1 MAFDGLF
8 TKAMTNELSQ
18 SLTGGRINKIHQ
30 PSNNEILMVIRANGK
45 NHRLLISAHSS
56 YARVQ
61 ITNEP
66 IENPHEAPMFCML
79 LRKHLEGFFIEEI
92 VQPELERIIILKV
105 RGRNEIGDL
114 TSKQLIVEIMGK
126 HSNILL
132 VDANRNLILDCIKHV
147 PPAMNSY
154 RTLLPGQS
162 YLAPPTQE
170 KINPLKASSSDLE
183 NLNFK
188 DENSSKEL
196 VNRYAGISPFFAK
209 NIVSFAEFEEYLKK
223 LKHAVYFPSIMNQN
237 GKESYYI
244 WPIINNADELKTFH
258 SLSEMLDRFYFGKA
272 ERDRVKQQSQDL
284 SKLLQNEKEKNEK
297 KIVKLEET
305 LVEADKADLFKKYGE
320 LLTANLYNLKRG
332 MKSAEV
338 VDYYVENQEKISI
351 VLDTRKTPNENA
363 QSFFMKYQKAKK
375 SVEFVVTQIDLA
387 KKEIFYLDNVL
398 HQIQN
403 ASPSDLA
410 EIREELEDQ
419 KYLRARKV
427 KKKKAISSKPV
438 LDKFE
443 SSNGTEILVGRN
455 NIQNEFL
462 TMKLA
467 GRNQLWFHTKDI
479 PGSHVVIRSEE
490 PSDETILEAAGLAV
504 YFSKARES
512 SNVPVDY
519 TLIRHVKKPSGAKPG
534 FVTYDNQKTLYVT
547 PSEELVLKLRR

>member
-8 TKAMTNELSQ
+8 TKAITYELSQ
-18 SLTGGRINKIHQ
+18 CLTGGRINKIHQ

-92 VQPELERIIILKV
+92 LQPELERIIILKV

-132 VDANRNLILDCIKHV
+132 VDADRNLILDCIKHV

-170 KINPLKASSSDLE
+170 KMNPLKVNNTDL
-183 NLNFK
+183 NTINFT
-188 DENSSKEL
+188 DENRSKEL
-196 VNRYAGISPFFAK
+196 VNQFAGISPFFAK
-209 NIVSFAEFEEYLKK
+209 NVVSFADFEEYLKK

-237 GKESYYI
+237 GKESFYI
-244 WPIINNADELKTFH
+244 WPIIKNADEVKTFD

-272 ERDRVKQQSQDL
+272 DRDRVKQQSQDL
-284 SKLLQNEKEKNEK
+284 TKFLQNEKEKNEK

-332 MKSAEV
+332 MESTEV
-338 VDYYVENQEKISI
+338 VDYYDENQEKISI
-351 VLDTRKTPNENA
+351 ALNARKTPNENA
-363 QSFFMKYQKAKK
+363 QSYFLKYQKAKK
-375 SVEFVVTQIDLA
+375 SVEFVVAQIDLA
-387 KKEIFYLDNVL
+387 KKEIFYLENVQ
-398 HQIQN
+398 HQLQS

-410 EIREELEDQ
+410 EIREELEEQ
-419 KYLRARKV
+419 KYLRARNV
-427 KKKKAISSKPV
+427 KKKKATSSKPI
-438 LDKFE
+438 LDRFE
-443 SSNGTEILVGRN
+443 SSDGAEILVGRN

-479 PGSHVVIRSEE
+479 PGSHVVIRGED
-490 PSDETILEAAGLAV
+490 PTNETILEAAGLAS

-534 FVTYDNQKTLYVT
+534 RVIYVNYQTYVVNPDETLVKQ
-547 PSEELVLKLRR
+547 LKK